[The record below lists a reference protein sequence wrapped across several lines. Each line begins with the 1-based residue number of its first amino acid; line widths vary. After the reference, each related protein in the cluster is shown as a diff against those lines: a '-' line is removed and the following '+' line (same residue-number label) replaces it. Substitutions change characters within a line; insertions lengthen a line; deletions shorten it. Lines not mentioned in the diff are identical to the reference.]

1 MCAMAPEQANEQ
13 LIANITTRLSTYI
26 SLRHAWRD
34 PAKLYIASLWSNLRS
49 GNFGVLVSPSSVGD
63 KTFAKWWLA
72 TSHNFMGHEEAFGAP
87 ALVGS
92 AHGVVLDLGAG
103 SGNQL
108 HRLDTNRLTQVY
120 GIESNAAFVPALTN
134 KIHELHLEKLYT
146 PVVARIE
153 DAKEELAK
161 LGVQPGTVDCILSI
175 QVLCSIPNL
184 KSVIKDLHYLLKPGG
199 ELIFWEHQQNEVD
212 WITRAVQGLWNI
224 FWTPVVGSCRLN
236 QPIRKTLLA
245 TADWK
250 IIEIRVDED
259 PLGLMPRVSGRLQ
272 KKAHA

>member
-1 MCAMAPEQANEQ
+1 MCAMAPEQANEG
-13 LIANITTRLSTYI
+13 LLANITTRLSTYL
-26 SLRHAWRD
+26 SLRHAWRE
-34 PAKLYIASLWSNLRS
+34 PAKLYIASLWSNMRS
-49 GNFGVLVSPSSVGD
+49 GYFGVLVSPSSVGD

-72 TSHNFMGHEEAFGAP
+72 TSHNFMSHEEAFGVP

-103 SGNQL
+103 S
-108 HRLDTNRLTQVY
+108 
-120 GIESNAAFVPALTN
+120 
-134 KIHELHLEKLYT
+134 
-146 PVVARIE
+146 ARIE

-212 WITRAVQGLWNI
+212 WITRAVQGRHSH
-224 FWTPVVGSCRLN
+224 P
-236 QPIRKTLLA
+236 TLSLFL
-245 TADWK
+245 
-250 IIEIRVDED
+250 VDLSYTISSE
-259 PLGLMPRVSGRLQ
+259 LTG
-272 KKAHA
+272 